1 MLRKQIIPSA
11 DRAGAGGQPESPRS
25 ERKDIPA
32 LATVHVTSES
42 SDHPVDNLF
51 DGRDGPGGSRWIAS
65 ADGEQAV
72 ILAFDAPQTIRAVG
86 LETEDPHASRTQ
98 ELCLSLSR
106 DGGQTYRDVLRQEF
120 TFSPGGSTF
129 EREDWRVAADGVTH
143 LRVAIRPDKGNAPG
157 RATLTS
163 LTVR

>member
-1 MLRKQIIPSA
+1 MLRKQIIPSP
-11 DRAGAGGQPESPRS
+11 DRAAAGGPGVSPRLGA
-25 ERKDIPA
+25 KDIPA
-32 LATVHVTSES
+32 IATVLVSSES
-42 SDHPVDNLF
+42 GDHPVDNLF

-65 ADGEQAV
+65 ADGEQTV
-72 ILAFDAPQTIRAVG
+72 ILAFDAPQTIGAVG
-86 LETEDPHASRTQ
+86 LETEEAHASRTQ

-143 LRVAIRPDKGNAPG
+143 LRVAIRPDKGSAPG

-163 LTVR
+163 LTIR

>member
-1 MLRKQIIPSA
+1 MLRKQLIPSS
-11 DRAGAGGQPESPRS
+11 DRGAAGGQRKSQPTGA
-25 ERKDIPA
+25 KDIPA
-32 LATVHVTSES
+32 LATVLVTSES

-51 DGRDGPGGSRWIAS
+51 DGRDGPGGSRWMAS

-72 ILAFDAPQTIRAVG
+72 VLAFDAPQTIRAVS
-86 LETEDPHASRTQ
+86 LEAEEPHASRTQ

-120 TFSPGGSTF
+120 TFSPGGATF
-129 EREDWRVAADGVTH
+129 EREDWRVPADGVTH
-143 LRVAIRPDKGNAPG
+143 VRVAIRPDKGSAPG

-163 LTVR
+163 LTVS

>member
-1 MLRKQIIPSA
+1 MLRKQVIPAPDSGA
-11 DRAGAGGQPESPRS
+11 AGGQGGSARTGA
-25 ERKDIPA
+25 KDIPT
-32 LATVHVTSES
+32 LATVLVTSES
-42 SDHPVDNLF
+42 SEHPVDNLF

-65 ADGEQAV
+65 ADGEQSV
-72 ILAFDAPQTIRAVG
+72 IVAFDAPQTIRAVG
-86 LETEDPHASRTQ
+86 LETEEPHASRTQ

-129 EREDWRVAADGVTH
+129 EREDWRVPADGVTH
-143 LRVAIRPDKGNAPG
+143 VRVAIRPDKGSAPG

-163 LTVR
+163 LTIR

>member
-1 MLRKQIIPSA
+1 MLRKQVIPSP
-11 DRAGAGGQPESPRS
+11 DRAAAGEGARS
-25 ERKDIPA
+25 RTGAKDIPA
-32 LATVHVTSES
+32 LARVLVTSES

-72 ILAFDAPQTIRAVG
+72 ILAFDAPQTIQSVS
-86 LETEDPHASRTQ
+86 LETEEPHASRTQ

-129 EREDWRVAADGVTH
+129 EREDWRVPADGVTH
-143 LRVAIRPDKGNAPG
+143 VRVAIRPDKGSAPG

-163 LTVR
+163 LTIR